1 MVIATHST
9 KEESTRQVQ
18 NWASLTADKMENA
31 LIFVAGSAFVI
42 IAGLIVIQVFFR
54 YVLRAPPIWT
64 EELTRYVFVW
74 LAWLS
79 AAVVFRRGQH
89 ITIDAITSIMP
100 DRLQAFHEFFVRVIC
115 VAILIFLLTYG
126 WQALEFATS
135 YSPALNIQMVYVY
148 ASAPVAAL
156 IMLSFVVLD
165 TVDKY
170 LARRSSRAV

>member
-1 MVIATHST
+1 MAIAAQPS
-9 KEESTRQVQ
+9 KDRQSQ
-18 NWASLTADKMENA
+18 NWASLTADKIEDA

-42 IAGLIVIQVFFR
+42 IAALIIAQVFSR
-54 YVLRAPPIWT
+54 YVLQAPPTWT

-79 AAVVFRRGQH
+79 AAVVFRKGQH
-89 ITIDAITSIMP
+89 VTIDAINAIMP
-100 DRLQAFHEFFVRVIC
+100 DRLKGLHEFFVKVVC

-148 ASAPVAAL
+148 ASAPVAAF
-156 IMLSFVVLD
+156 IMLTLVALD
-165 TVDKY
+165 TVDKC
-170 LARRSSRAV
+170 LGRRASHAV